1 MASSGSTPSS
11 PPVTESLQPAATIN
25 WLPICIFTAL
35 LFLLFAPVLVSMAKE
50 WGTDEDMG
58 HGMFV
63 PVIAIWITWQKRGEL
78 SKLPIKSSYW
88 GFLFLLWGGLQ
99 LFIATLGV
107 ELFLARTAF
116 IVSLVGVILAVWG
129 MPMLRALAFP
139 LFLLI
144 FMIRIPA
151 IIYNQITF
159 PLQLFASSVAE
170 VTLSLIGI
178 PVFREGNILEL
189 PSQRLSVVEA
199 CSGIRSLL
207 SLTFLSLVYGYFFEQ
222 KTWLRVVLFFSTVPI
237 AIGANAFR
245 VTLTGILS
253 EFKRELVEGVFHA
266 AEGWVIFMIALVLLV
281 LFHQVINKVYKMAY
295 GR

>member
-1 MASSGSTPSS
+1 MASGPIPSS
-11 PPVTESLQPAATIN
+11 LAQTDEKQQNVAPIN
-25 WLPICIFTAL
+25 WLPICMFAAL
-35 LFLLFAPVLVSMAKE
+35 LLLLFAPVLVSMATE

-63 PVIAIWITWQKRGEL
+63 PVIAIWIAWQQRDEL
-78 SKLPIKSSYW
+78 SKLPLKSSNW
-88 GFLFLLWGGLQ
+88 GFVFLLWGGLQ

-116 IVSLVGVILAVWG
+116 LISLVGVILTVWG

-151 IIYNQITF
+151 IIFNQITF

-170 VTLSLIGI
+170 TALSLIGI

-207 SLTFLSLVYGYFFEQ
+207 SLTFLSLVYGYFFES
-222 KTWLRVVLFFSTVPI
+222 KTWLRIVLFLSTVPI

-245 VTLTGILS
+245 VTLTGVLS
-253 EFKRELVEGVFHA
+253 EYKRELAEGFFHA
-266 AEGWVIFMIALVLLV
+266 AEGWVIFMIALVSLV
-281 LFHQVINKVYKMAY
+281 FLHQLINRIYRLANGK
-295 GR
+295 